1 MNREKEEIIRG
12 IHYETGKKI
21 RLSMQN
27 GLIKSIQ
34 EYKGS
39 GHEENMIA
47 PGLVDIQIN
56 GYMGIDF
63 NDQQLEES
71 EWKKVVGHL
80 AKVGVTTFYPTVITN
95 SFEKLVEI
103 FSENTNYLHDNP
115 DVKKVIGGFHLEG
128 PYISMDDGPRGAH
141 SKEHVRAPCWEEFCN
156 LQEKALGM
164 IKLLTMSPEYPNSAA
179 FIRKVSQTGVKVAI
193 GHTSATTEQIR
204 SAVDAG
210 AVMSTHLG
218 NGAHAT
224 LPRHPNYIWDQLAEE
239 DLWATVISDG
249 HHLPINF
256 LKVVHQVKGEKK
268 ILVSDSVALAG
279 MSPGDYTTPVGG
291 KVTLTN
297 EGRLHLRD
305 DPELLAGSAMNL
317 LQGVQYLVSE
327 HLVGA
332 SAAIQMA
339 SIYPAK
345 LMNLPQAQG
354 LSIGAPADL
363 MIVNQSE
370 GDWEVIKTYKAGKL
384 IDYQG

>member
-1 MNREKEEIIRG
+1 SPEWD
-12 IHYETGKKI
+12 
-21 RLSMQN
+21 Q
-27 GLIKSIQ
+27 
-34 EYKGS
+34 
-39 GHEENMIA
+39 A
-47 PGLVDIQIN
+47 PFFI
-56 GYMGIDF
+56 
-63 NDQQLEES
+63 
-71 EWKKVVGHL
+71 
-80 AKVGVTTFYPTVITN
+80 
-95 SFEKLVEI
+95 
-103 FSENTNYLHDNP
+103 
-115 DVKKVIGGFHLEG
+115 
-128 PYISMDDGPRGAH
+128 
-141 SKEHVRAPCWEEFCN
+141 
-156 LQEKALGM
+156 EKAA
-164 IKLLTMSPEYPNSAA
+164 KS
-179 FIRKVSQTGVKVAI
+179 GVKVAI
-193 GHTSATTEQIR
+193 GHTSANSQQIKN
-204 SAVDAG
+204 AVEAG
-210 AVMSTHLG
+210 AVLSTHLG

-249 HHLPINF
+249 HHLPTNF

-317 LQGVQYLVSE
+317 LQGVQHLVSE
-327 HLVGA
+327 HLTGA